1 MSSLSVIDG
10 VYVETDGDVT
20 TFRPAERPAPGK
32 SREKPDARS
41 WLRKAWDWFSGS
53 AVRPYVKVRDLGDP
67 FGDRPSG
74 GGSARG
80 IEAGVK
86 VSF

>member
-20 TFRPAERPAPGK
+20 TFRPVENPVQERSG
-32 SREKPDARS
+32 EKPDERS
-41 WLRKAWDWFSGS
+41 WLRKAWDWVAGS

-86 VSF
+86 VGF

>member
-10 VYVETDGDVT
+10 VEVVDDGDVM
-20 TFRPAERPAPGK
+20 TFRPVEKPD
-32 SREKPDARS
+32 EKPDARS
-41 WLRKAWDWFSGS
+41 WLRKALDWFAGS

-86 VSF
+86 VGF

>member
-10 VYVETDGDVT
+10 VEVVEDGDVT
-20 TFRPAERPAPGK
+20 TFRPVEKPDAEKPD
-32 SREKPDARS
+32 EKPDARS
-41 WLRKAWDWFSGS
+41 WLRKAWDWFAGS

-86 VSF
+86 VGF